1 VASVQTQL
9 DKFTSLAEQKF
20 LSELALAQKRDEWLD
35 QQGRLQTIERGITE
49 RQRDKN
55 AMQNELSQI
64 RTRSDRER
72 EQLARAVSEIEGA
85 SINTEAQRQ
94 FVVTAPQ
101 AGTVTAIV
109 AELGQLATGSPLLTI
124 LPADATLVAQ
134 LFAPSNAVGFIE
146 ANQSV
151 NLRFAAF
158 PYQKF
163 GQYQGTVTSV
173 SKVALSPSE
182 LPQALGSTPGAL
194 GSTAGS
200 NQGAGDG
207 LYRITVALKE
217 QSVATYGGQTQ
228 LTAGMQLEADIL
240 QDTRR
245 LIEWVLEPLFSL
257 RGKA

>member
-1 VASVQTQL
+1 MNASRHPWGGANNANQASSAALLQKLSERRSSLDTEREQQKTLVSQQQAQIVQRIESAVAELIQLNRELTTQRQRVASVQTQL

-20 LSELALAQKRDEWLD
+20 LSEIALAQKRDEWLD
-35 QQGRLQTIERGITE
+35 QQSRLQTIERAITE

-72 EQLARAVSEIEGA
+72 EQLGRAVSELEGA
-85 SINTEAQRQ
+85 SISTEAQRL

-124 LPADATLVAQ
+124 LSADATLVAQ
-134 LFAPSNAVGFIE
+134 LFAPSNGVGFIE
-146 ANQSV
+146 PNQSV

-173 SKVALSPSE
+173 SKVAL
-182 LPQALGSTPGAL
+182 
-194 GSTAGS
+194 
-200 NQGAGDG
+200 
-207 LYRITVALKE
+207 
-217 QSVATYGGQTQ
+217 
-228 LTAGMQLEADIL
+228 
-240 QDTRR
+240 
-245 LIEWVLEPLFSL
+245 
-257 RGKA
+257 